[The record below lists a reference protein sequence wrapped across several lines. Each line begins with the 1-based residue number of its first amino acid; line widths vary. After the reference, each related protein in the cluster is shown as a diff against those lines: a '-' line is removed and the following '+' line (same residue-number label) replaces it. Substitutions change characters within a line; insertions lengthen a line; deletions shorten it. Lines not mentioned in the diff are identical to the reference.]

1 MPVNRP
7 TVRKMT
13 TINPEKVP
21 AFPVYTLHI
30 SEDHKAVTLD
40 GATVT
45 VADEQDF
52 VAAGTAAIVA
62 KLNRHH
68 LSVVRAR
75 AIDAS
80 TNNSW
85 DMIITNTGEVLDL
98 SEQREAEQ
106 AHKERTQ
113 RRTKRLLV
121 AGVSI
126 MGMLTLGGVTAAV
139 VVANQPEAQVPVYT
153 PQGVGATLPAAPPPQ
168 HSTTAAWSHPALTGS
183 TVNLITSDRL
193 LTADPDGS
201 VTARNPETGQAVW
214 RGANAPENLASIHT
228 TTWAG
233 SPVYAAVQG
242 NELRLWPTA
251 MPVDTYSVSPTV
263 IALEPGQTA
272 RTDTGTPYIDLGDWY
287 IRVPDGSGKLHDV
300 MIPPGST
307 VLRTTNDGKIITI
320 SADKIYTLDANG
332 TITAETTYTKPQ
344 EATGYPN
351 RVWTLDEKHM
361 LLAWD
366 GKSRLMGVL
375 NTDTNQ
381 VLFSTKPR
389 AIPGT
394 SEDLLVDTQA
404 RTAAIGSVGIRYGT
418 KGSFVDLKSAS
429 LTAVHGNTVYANTNN
444 GPVTLD
450 LAKPE
455 AEMSTWE
462 NYRKEDPAPALVTDE
477 AIYLVATQLEETTVY
492 RADRL
497 R

>member
-1 MPVNRP
+1 MK
-7 TVRKMT
+7 TL
-13 TINPEKVP
+13 NPETVP
-21 AFPVYTLHI
+21 AFPVYTLML
-30 SEDHKAVTLD
+30 SAEGQQVTLD
-40 GATVT
+40 GAAVPG
-45 VADEQDF
+45 ADDQDF
-52 VAAGTAAIVA
+52 VAAGTAAVIN
-62 KLNRHH
+62 KLNQHG
-68 LSVVRAR
+68 LNAVRVR

-80 TNNSW
+80 LQESW
-85 DMIITNTGEVLDL
+85 DMIITDTGDVLDL
-98 SEQREAEQ
+98 SEQQREEQ
-106 AHKERTQ
+106 EKKKRTQ
-113 RRTKRLLV
+113 RRRRRMLIT
-121 AGVSI
+121 AASI
-126 MGMLTLGGVTAAV
+126 MGVLALGGVTAAV
-139 VVANQPEAQVPVYT
+139 VVATQPEAHAPAYT
-153 PQGVGATLPAAPPPQ
+153 PQGVGATLPAAPPPG

-183 TVNLITSDRL
+183 TVNMIASDRL

-201 VTARNPETGQAVW
+201 VTARNPDTGQAVW
-214 RGANAPENLASIHT
+214 RGANAPENLTSIHT

-233 SPVYAAVQG
+233 SPVYSAAVG
-242 NELRLWPTA
+242 NELRLWPTT
-251 MPVDTYSVSPTV
+251 MPADTYSVSPTV

-287 IRVPDGSGKLHDV
+287 IRVPDGSGKLHEV

-307 VLRTTNDGKIITI
+307 VLRTTSDGKIITI
-320 SADKIYTLDANG
+320 SADRIYTLDANG
-332 TITAETTYTKPQ
+332 TITAETTYTRPKK
-344 EATGYPN
+344 ATGYPN
-351 RVWTLDEKHM
+351 RVWTLDEQHV

-394 SEDLLVDTQA
+394 SEDLLVDTEA
-404 RTAAIGSVGIRYGT
+404 RTAAIGSVGIRYGA

-462 NYRKEDPAPALVTDE
+462 NYRTEDPAPALVTDE
-477 AIYLVATQLEETTVY
+477 AVYLVATQLEETTVY
-492 RADRL
+492 RADRI

>member
-1 MPVNRP
+1 
-7 TVRKMT
+7 
-13 TINPEKVP
+13 
-21 AFPVYTLHI
+21 
-30 SEDHKAVTLD
+30 
-40 GATVT
+40 
-45 VADEQDF
+45 
-52 VAAGTAAIVA
+52 
-62 KLNRHH
+62 
-68 LSVVRAR
+68 
-75 AIDAS
+75 
-80 TNNSW
+80 
-85 DMIITNTGEVLDL
+85 MI
-98 SEQREAEQ
+98 
-106 AHKERTQ
+106 
-113 RRTKRLLV
+113 
-121 AGVSI
+121 
-126 MGMLTLGGVTAAV
+126 
-139 VVANQPEAQVPVYT
+139 
-153 PQGVGATLPAAPPPQ
+153 AP
-168 HSTTAAWSHPALTGS
+168 
-183 TVNLITSDRL
+183 DRL

-214 RGANAPENLASIHT
+214 RGANAPENLTSIHT

-233 SPVYAAVQG
+233 SPVYAAAVG

-251 MPVDTYSVSPTV
+251 MPADTYSVSPTV

-272 RTDTGTPYIDLGDWY
+272 RTDTGIPYIDLGDWY
-287 IRVPDGSGKLHDV
+287 IRIPDGSGKLHDV

-307 VLRTTNDGKIITI
+307 VLRTTSDGKIITI
-320 SADKIYTLDANG
+320 SADTIYTLDANG
-332 TITAETTYTKPQ
+332 TITAETTYTRPK

-351 RVWTLDEKHM
+351 RVWTLDEQHV

-366 GKSRLMGVL
+366 GTNRMMGVM
-375 NTDTNQ
+375 NTDTHQ

-389 AIPGT
+389 AIPGP
-394 SEDLLVDTQA
+394 SEDLLIDTQA
-404 RTAAIGSVGIRYGT
+404 RTAAIGSVGIRYGA

-462 NYRKEDPAPALVTDE
+462 NYRTEDPAPALVTDE

>member
-1 MPVNRP
+1 
-7 TVRKMT
+7 MT

-30 SEDHKAVTLD
+30 SEDRKAVTLD

-52 VAAGTAAIVA
+52 VAAGIAAIVA

-80 TNNSW
+80 TESSW

-98 SEQREAEQ
+98 SEQLEAEQ
-106 AHKERTQ
+106 ANQQRVQ
-113 RRTKRLLV
+113 RRSKRLLI
-121 AGVSI
+121 AGASI
-126 MGMLTLGGVTAAV
+126 MGMLALGGIGTAV
-139 VVANQPEAQVPVYT
+139 VVANQPEAQAPVYT
-153 PQGVGATLPAAPPPQ
+153 PQGVGATLPAAPPPE
-168 HSTTAAWSHPALTGS
+168 HSLTAAWSHPTVTDSA
-183 TVNLITSDRL
+183 VNLIAPDRL

-214 RGANAPENLASIHT
+214 RGANSPANLHAMHT

-233 SPVYAAVQG
+233 SPVYAAVEG
-242 NELRLWPTA
+242 NELRLWPIA
-251 MPVDTYSVSPTV
+251 MPYDTYSVSPTV
-263 IALEPGQTA
+263 IGLEPGQTA
-272 RTDTGTPYIDLGDWY
+272 RTDTGMPYVDLGDWY
-287 IRVPDGSGKLHDV
+287 IRVPDDTGKLRDV

-307 VLRTTNDGKIITI
+307 VLRTTSDGQIITI
-320 SADKIYTLDANG
+320 SANKIYTLDANG
-332 TITAETTYTKPQ
+332 KITAETSYTSPK

-351 RVWTLDEKHM
+351 RVWTLDEKHL

-366 GKSRLMGVL
+366 GTNRMMGVL

-394 SEDLLVDTQA
+394 SEDLLVDTEA
-404 RTAAIGSVGIRYGT
+404 RTAAIGSVGIRYGA

-492 RADRL
+492 RSNRTQ
-497 R
+497 

>member
-1 MPVNRP
+1 MMIDPD
-7 TVRKMT
+7 
-13 TINPEKVP
+13 KVP
-21 AFPVYTLHI
+21 AFPVYTLHLGADRK
-30 SEDHKAVTLD
+30 SLTLD
-40 GATVT
+40 GAQVP
-45 VADEQDF
+45 VLDEEDF
-52 VAAGTAAIVA
+52 IEAGKKAIVT
-62 KLNRHH
+62 KLQRHH
-68 LSVVRAR
+68 LKAVRVR
-75 AIDAS
+75 AIDVS
-80 TNNSW
+80 SDESW
-85 DMIITNTGEVLDL
+85 DMIITDTGDVLDL
-98 SEQREAEQ
+98 SEQQREEQ
-106 AHKERTQ
+106 EKKKCAQ
-113 RRTKRLLV
+113 RRRKRLLIT
-121 AGVSI
+121 AASI
-126 MGMLTLGGVTAAV
+126 MGVLALGGVTAAV
-139 VVANQPEAQVPVYT
+139 VVATQPEAHAPAYT